1 MPVEPPLEGLSVFPQ
16 AFEDFIQ
23 GLPLLIDIPQEGRI
37 VKCPGLEALLCEG
50 VGGTE
55 RRSRMGD
62 DRVNPDL
69 LRDGLYL
76 LWVEYR
82 HLVLPPHGR
91 LHVSILSHPF
101 VLLSPAHSVTTRG
114 SSDAK
119 DAVSPGSEDAVVR
132 DTPPAK
138 VGNAFLGE
146 ICRIIMVAAD
156 ENDIIV
162 CFPQS
167 AGDDIVDL
175 VVISRLLESKSTVP
189 GNDEQGVRAIVLD
202 AQLMDNPLEIA
213 VYVAGDDDLLDV
225 WIVEYFHLISVYAAR
240 FIDKIRTVTLSRNR
254 PSEFPVG
261 WL

>member
-1 MPVEPPLEGLSVFPQ
+1 
-16 AFEDFIQ
+16 
-23 GLPLLIDIPQEGRI
+23 
-37 VKCPGLEALLCEG
+37 
-50 VGGTE
+50 
-55 RRSRMGD
+55 MGD

-69 LRDGLYL
+69 LGDGLYL

-101 VLLSPAHSVTTRG
+101 VLLSPAHSVNTRG

-167 AGDDIVDL
+167 AGDLAVDL
-175 VVISRLLESKSTVP
+175 LVVSRLLETEAAVP
-189 GNDEQGVRAIVLD
+189 CDDEQGVRATVLN
-202 AQLMDNPLEIA
+202 AQFVNDSLEIA
-213 VYVAGDDDLLDV
+213 VDVATDDDRLDV
-225 WIVEYFHLISVYAAR
+225 RVV
-240 FIDKIRTVTLSRNR
+240 IDLHGFSLSRQIPNI
-254 PSEFPVG
+254 
-261 WL
+261 L

>member
-1 MPVEPPLEGLSVFPQ
+1 MPVEPPREGLSVFPE

-69 LRDGLYL
+69 LGDGLYL

-101 VLLSPAHSVTTRG
+101 VLLSPAHSVNTRG

-167 AGDDIVDL
+167 AGDLAVDL
-175 VVISRLLESKSTVP
+175 LVVSRLLETEAAVP
-189 GNDEQGVRAIVLD
+189 CDDEQGVRATVLN
-202 AQLMDNPLEIA
+202 AQFVNDSLEIA
-213 VYVAGDDDLLDV
+213 VDVATDDDRLDV
-225 WIVEYFHLISVYAAR
+225 RVV
-240 FIDKIRTVTLSRNR
+240 IDLHGFSLSRQIPNI
-254 PSEFPVG
+254 
-261 WL
+261 L